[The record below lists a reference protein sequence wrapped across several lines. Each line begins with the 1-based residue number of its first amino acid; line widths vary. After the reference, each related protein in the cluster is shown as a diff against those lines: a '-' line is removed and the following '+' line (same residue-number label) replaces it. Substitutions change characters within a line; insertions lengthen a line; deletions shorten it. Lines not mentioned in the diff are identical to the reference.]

1 MRRTAGVLAT
11 LLCALA
17 FQAAPANA
25 VVGGKPAAPGT
36 FPYVANILIGGAFG
50 CTGTLIAPQWVITA
64 GHCGSVSGAAD
75 VPTPVAWPAAFYT
88 VQLGSV
94 YADGTGAETHSVT
107 QVVVDSDYIVTN
119 GVGNDVTLLKLDK
132 PSAIGPMKIAA
143 TADKPSWAAGV
154 LATIA
159 GFGTTSENGDAPAQM
174 QYAQVPIT
182 TDAYCASAYPN
193 GLTPNDG
200 GFDASTM
207 ICAGY
212 PQGGTDTCQ
221 GDSGGPL
228 LVTVP
233 GGALRLVGATSFGD
247 GCAEAGKPGVYAKV
261 AEGPIR
267 TFIQSFVPDA
277 FASAG
282 SSDTAQRQSDS
293 AAPPPATL
301 LGTTKAKPTVKKKVA
316 KKKHHAKKKHRK
328 AKHRA
333 KHKKKH
339 TAKKK
344 KRAKRR

>member
-17 FQAAPANA
+17 LQAAPANA
-25 VVGGKPAAPGT
+25 VVGGQPAAPGT

-50 CTGTLIAPQWVITA
+50 CTGTLISPQWVLTA
-64 GHCGSVSGAAD
+64 GHCGSVSGAAG
-75 VPTPVAWPAAFYT
+75 VPTPVAWPAPFYT

-94 YADGTGAETHSVT
+94 YADGTGAETHSVS

-132 PSAIGPMKIAA
+132 PSAIAPMKIAA
-143 TADKPSWAAGV
+143 TADKPSWAPGI

-159 GFGTTSENGDAPAQM
+159 GFGLTSENGDAPAQM
-174 QYAQVPIT
+174 QYAQVPVT
-182 TDAYCASAYPN
+182 TDAYCANAYPN

-200 GFDASTM
+200 GFDAKTM

-233 GGALRLVGATSFGD
+233 GGAVRLVGATSFGD
-247 GCAEAGKPGVYAKV
+247 GCAQPGKPGVYAKV

-267 TFIQSFVPDA
+267 TFVQSFVPDA
-277 FASAG
+277 FAPAG
-282 SSDTAQRQSDS
+282 SASSGQPSSGA
-293 AAPPPATL
+293 AAPAPASQ
-301 LGTTKAKPTVKKKVA
+301 LGVTKAKPRA
-316 KKKHHAKKKHRK
+316 KHRK
-328 AKHRA
+328 KHRA
-333 KHKKKH
+333 KHHARHHKKKH
-339 TAKKK
+339 AKKK

>member
-17 FQAAPANA
+17 LQAAPANA
-25 VVGGKPAAPGT
+25 VVGGQPAAPGT

-50 CTGTLIAPQWVITA
+50 CTGTLISPQWVLTA
-64 GHCGSVSGAAD
+64 GHCGSVSGAAG
-75 VPTPVAWPAAFYT
+75 VPTPVAWPAPFYT

-94 YADGTGAETHSVT
+94 YADGTGAETHSVS

-132 PSAIGPMKIAA
+132 PSAIGPMKIAD

-159 GFGTTSENGDAPAQM
+159 GFGLTSENGDAPAQM
-174 QYAQVPIT
+174 QWAQVPIT
-182 TDAYCASAYPN
+182 TDAYCANAYPN
-193 GLTPNDG
+193 GFTPADG
-200 GFDASTM
+200 GFDAKTM

-247 GCAEAGKPGVYAKV
+247 GCAQAGKPGVYAKV

-267 TFIQSFVPDA
+267 SFIQSFVPDA
-277 FASAG
+277 FAGAG
-282 SSDTAQRQSDS
+282 STDAVQRQSDS
-293 AAPPPATL
+293 AAPAPAGVLTA
-301 LGTTKAKPTVKKKVA
+301 GKAKPALKKK
-316 KKKHHAKKKHRK
+316 HAKKKRHK
-328 AKHRA
+328 ARHRA

-339 TAKKK
+339 AK